1 VHVPESRVHVVTVP
15 ARGSDRDLLLH
26 LFADVTGIDVTGWQ
40 GKDAQANDSLD
51 RVQSELMR
59 RLNQVTAG
67 APSRMTA
74 AAWL

>member
-1 VHVPESRVHVVTVP
+1 M
-15 ARGSDRDLLLH
+15 LH
-26 LFADVTGIDVTGWQ
+26 RFADVPGIDITGWQ
-40 GKDAQANDSLD
+40 GKDAQVNDSLD
-51 RVQSELMR
+51 RVQSELVR